1 MKKVLAVFLAVM
13 MLFSAFTMSSVAL
26 SQSSTQ
32 LLRDLKASKVI
43 TDEQVVLVF
52 DLAGGTLKGKV
63 EVYDENQ
70 GFVEKEGIT
79 GVYNMIPNNQ
89 GKLTASAQIP
99 GRYVILPQVIA
110 PKNYKFEGW
119 YCYGEEGIVPS
130 GTYSA
135 GAAYYIPKNADY
147 VGVIEFFALMVPAPA
162 ESGMLD
168 MLLGVF
174 GKVVEAIANALNIQL
189 PEDFDIASILG
200 SIF

>member
-1 MKKVLAVFLAVM
+1 MKKVLAVLLAVM
-13 MLFSAFTMSSVAL
+13 MLFSAMSMSSVAL
-26 SQSSTQ
+26 SESSTQ

-70 GFVEKEGIT
+70 GFIEKEGIT

-110 PKNYKFEGW
+110 PKNYAFEGW
-119 YCYGEEGIVPS
+119 YCYGEKGIVPS

-135 GAAYYIPKNADY
+135 GAAYFIPESADY

-174 GKVVEAIANALNIQL
+174 AKVVEAIANALNIKL
-189 PEDFDIASILG
+189 PEDFDIASVLG
-200 SIF
+200 SLF